1 MYISPPS
8 ISARNTAGSYIVN
21 RVELQKLSECKF
33 KNWTITSD
41 VDWITIYRD
50 QITIEGSDIAAQDA
64 DEISSITIPFN
75 VAQNYSNRRT
85 GYINIVV
92 NVGGGQSE
100 SGSVTVTQD
109 AGVSA
114 SISVNTT
121 STTVAG
127 AGGTVSL
134 TYTTSGSGTLDVKS
148 NQSWATVSGSGNTRT
163 ITVAKNPSTSSSRS
177 CTITGSFG
185 SKTATTT
192 ITQSASVFEN
202 ISLSPTSKTISY
214 AGGKFT
220 VNATCN
226 NDVTG
231 SNYWSVSSNVT
242 WITITQTN
250 NSHHNYSA
258 SISVS
263 ANSSSSRTGKIS
275 FTHGSGATSSLT
287 VTQKGVSRTTM
298 TGNNKL
304 ATRADFNSQ
313 MRSGYYSSDT
323 SKIITGYEIK
333 GLSWSDSSY
342 DYVIELNNSGNY
354 TSSNGRCVICSDIV
368 RVNKG
373 K

>member
-1 MYISPPS
+1 MYISPLT

-21 RVELQKLSECKF
+21 RVELQKLPGCKF
-33 KNWTITSD
+33 KNWKISSSD
-41 VDWITIYRD
+41 DWITINYD
-50 QITIEGSDIAAQDA
+50 QITNERGDIAGESA
-64 DEISSITIPFN
+64 DEISSVTIPFN
-75 VAQNYSNRRT
+75 VDQNYSNRRT

-92 NVGGGQSE
+92 NVGGQSE

-109 AGVSA
+109 AGLSA

-121 STTVAG
+121 STSVAG

-185 SKTATTT
+185 GKNATTT
-192 ITQSASVFEN
+192 ITQSASVFEE

-214 AGGKFT
+214 AGGTFT
-220 VNATCN
+220 VRASCG

-231 SNYWSVSSNVT
+231 TNYWSVSSNVT
-242 WITITQTN
+242 WITINQTN
-250 NSHHNYSA
+250 NSHHDYSA

-323 SKIITGYEIK
+323 SKVITGYEIK

>member
-1 MYISPPS
+1 MYISPLS
-8 ISARNTAGSYIVN
+8 ISARNIAGSYIVN
-21 RVELQKLSECKF
+21 RVSLEKLPECKF
-33 KNWTITSD
+33 INWTITSS
-41 VDWITIYRD
+41 VDWIKIDRN
-50 QITIEGSDIAAQDA
+50 QITDEGGNIVEGA
-64 DEISSITIPFN
+64 DVISSITIPFN
-75 VAQNYSNRRT
+75 VEQNYSNRRT

-92 NVGGGQSE
+92 KAGRQSE

-109 AGVSA
+109 AGLSA

-121 STTVAG
+121 STTVVG

-134 TYTTSGSGTLDVKS
+134 TYTTSGSGTLSVSS

-185 SKTATTT
+185 GKTATTT
-192 ITQSASVFEN
+192 ITQSASVFEE
-202 ISLSPTSKTISY
+202 ISLSPTSKTMSY
-214 AGGKFT
+214 AGGTFT
-220 VNATCN
+220 VTATCN

-231 SNYWSVSSNVT
+231 STYWSVSSNVT

-250 NSHHNYSA
+250 NSHHDYSA
-258 SISVS
+258 NISVS
-263 ANSSSSRTGKIS
+263 ANSSSNRTGTIS

-298 TGNNKL
+298 TGDNKL

-323 SKIITGYEIK
+323 SKVITGYEIK

-354 TSSNGRCVICSDIV
+354 TSTNGRCVICSDIV

>member
-1 MYISPPS
+1 MYISPLT
-8 ISARNTAGSYIVN
+8 ISARNIAGSYIVN
-21 RVELQKLSECKF
+21 RVALEKLPACKF
-33 KNWTITSD
+33 KNWKISST
-41 VDWITIYRD
+41 VDWITINND
-50 QITIEGSDIAAQDA
+50 QITDEWGGIASEGA
-64 DEISSITIPFN
+64 DETPSVTIPFN
-75 VAQNYSNRRT
+75 VSQNYSNKRT

-92 NVGGGQSE
+92 TVSGQSE
-100 SGSVTVTQD
+100 SGSVTVIQD
-109 AGVSA
+109 AGLSA

-185 SKTATTT
+185 GKTATTT
-192 ITQSASVFEN
+192 ITQSASAWEE
-202 ISLSPTSKTISY
+202 ISLSPTSKTMSY
-214 AGGKFT
+214 AGGTFT
-220 VNATCN
+220 VNATCG

-231 SNYWSVSSNVT
+231 STYWNVSSNVT

-263 ANSSSSRTGKIS
+263 ANSSSSRTGTIS

-298 TGNNKL
+298 TGDNKL

-323 SKIITGYEIK
+323 SKVITGYEIK

>member
-1 MYISPPS
+1 MDISPRS
-8 ISARNTAGSYIVN
+8 ISARNIAGSHIVK
-21 RVELQKLSECKF
+21 RVKLQNLPGCKF
-33 KNWTITSD
+33 RNWTIASD

-50 QITIEGSDIAAQDA
+50 QITVEGSDIAAQDA

-75 VAQNYSNRRT
+75 VNQNNSNRRT
-85 GYINIVV
+85 GYINIDVSI
-92 NVGGGQSE
+92 NGRSE

-121 STTVAG
+121 SASVAG

-134 TYTTSGSGTLDVKS
+134 TYTTSGSGTLSVTS
-148 NQSWATVSGSGNTRT
+148 NQDWATVSGSGNTRT

-185 SKTATTT
+185 GKTATTA

-214 AGGKFT
+214 AGGTFT
-220 VNATCN
+220 VNATCY

-250 NSHHNYSA
+250 NSHHNYRA

-323 SKIITGYEIK
+323 SKVITGYEIK

-342 DYVIELNNSGNY
+342 DYVIELNNQGNY
-354 TSSNGRCVICSDIV
+354 TSTNGRCVICSDIV

>member
-1 MYISPPS
+1 MHLNPASLSCPG
-8 ISARNTAGSYIVN
+8 TGGSYTINVSLEN
-21 RVELQKLSECKF
+21 IEPSHFR
-33 KNWTITSD
+33 NWSILPSAT
-41 VDWITIYRD
+41 WITITQTCND
-50 QITIEGSDIAAQDA
+50 NGDIIDGGYARPVQNIILYVN
-64 DEISSITIPFN
+64 ISSNSGNARNGSISID
-75 VAQNYSNRRT
+75 VYSPKSGEN
-85 GYINIVV
+85 
-92 NVGGGQSE
+92 E
-100 SGSVTVTQD
+100 SGMIKISQE
-109 AGVSA
+109 AKPSA

-148 NQSWATVSGSGNTRT
+148 NQSWATVSGSGNTRI

-177 CTITGSFG
+177 CKITGSFG
-185 SKTATTT
+185 GKTATTT

-214 AGGKFT
+214 AGGTFT
-220 VNATCN
+220 VRATCN

-263 ANSSSSRTGKIS
+263 ANSSSNRTGKIS

-323 SKIITGYEIK
+323 SKVITGYEIK

-368 RVNKG
+368 LVNKG

>member
-1 MYISPPS
+1 MEISPRS
-8 ISARNTAGSYIVN
+8 ISVRNIAGSHIVN
-21 RVELQKLSECKF
+21 RVKLQNLPGCKF

-75 VAQNYSNRRT
+75 VRQNNSNRRT
-85 GYINIVV
+85 GYINIEVK
-92 NVGGGQSE
+92 VGNRSE

-185 SKTATTT
+185 GKTATTT

-202 ISLSPTSKTISY
+202 ISLSPTSKTMSY

-263 ANSSSSRTGKIS
+263 PNSSSNRTGKIS

-323 SKIITGYEIK
+323 SKVITGYEIK

-354 TSSNGRCVICSDIV
+354 TSTNGRCVICSDIV

>member
-1 MYISPPS
+1 MYISPLT

-21 RVELQKLSECKF
+21 RVELEKLPGCKF
-33 KNWTITSD
+33 KNWQISSS
-41 VDWITIYRD
+41 VDWITINYD
-50 QITIEGSDIAAQDA
+50 QITNEWGESA
-64 DEISSITIPFN
+64 DEISSVTIPFN
-75 VAQNYSNRRT
+75 VDQNYSNQRT

-92 NVGGGQSE
+92 KVGGQSE

-109 AGVSA
+109 AGLSA

-121 STTVAG
+121 STSVAG

-185 SKTATTT
+185 GKTATTT
-192 ITQSASVFEN
+192 ITQSASIFEK
-202 ISLSPTSKTISY
+202 ISLSPTSKTMSY
-214 AGGKFT
+214 AGGTFT
-220 VNATCN
+220 VTATCG

-231 SNYWSVSSNVT
+231 TNYWSVSSNVT

-250 NSHHNYSA
+250 NSHHDYRA

-263 ANSSSSRTGKIS
+263 ANSSSSRTGTIS

-298 TGNNKL
+298 TGDNKL

-323 SKIITGYEIK
+323 SKVITGYEIK

-354 TSSNGRCVICSDIV
+354 TSTNGRCVICSDIV

>member
-1 MYISPPS
+1 MYLNPASVTCES
-8 ISARNTAGSYIVN
+8 TGGSYIIEVSL
-21 RVELQKLSECKF
+21 EQIDDCKYQY
-33 KNWTITSD
+33 WTISPSAT
-41 VDWITIYRD
+41 WITIT
-50 QITIEGSDIAAQDA
+50 QICDA
-64 DEISSITIPFN
+64 DGEIVDGGYVKKLYYIQLYVNISSNSGSSRNGSISID
-75 VAQNYSNRRT
+75 
-85 GYINIVV
+85 V
-92 NVGGGQSE
+92 NSPTSGRE
-100 SGSVTVTQD
+100 SGMIKISQE
-109 AGVSA
+109 AGPSA

-121 STTVAG
+121 STSVAG

-185 SKTATTT
+185 GKTATTT
-192 ITQSASVFEN
+192 ITQSASIFEE
-202 ISLSPTSKTISY
+202 ISLSPTSKTMSY
-214 AGGKFT
+214 AGGTFT
-220 VNATCN
+220 VTATCG

-231 SNYWSVSSNVT
+231 TNYWSVSSNVT

-250 NSHHNYSA
+250 NSHHDYSA

-263 ANSSSSRTGKIS
+263 ANSSSSRTGTIS

-323 SKIITGYEIK
+323 SKVITGYEIK

-354 TSSNGRCVICSDIV
+354 TSTNGRCVICSDIV

>member
-1 MYISPPS
+1 MYLNPASVTCESTGGSYTINVSLENIDPSHFSNWIISP
-8 ISARNTAGSYIVN
+8 
-21 RVELQKLSECKF
+21 
-33 KNWTITSD
+33 SD
-41 VDWITIYRD
+41 TWITITQYCND
-50 QITIEGSDIAAQDA
+50 NGDIIDGGYARPVQNIILYVN
-64 DEISSITIPFN
+64 ISSN
-75 VAQNYSNRRT
+75 SGGSRN
-85 GYINIVV
+85 GYISIDV
-92 NVGGGQSE
+92 NSPKSGSE
-100 SGSVTVTQD
+100 SGMIKISQD
-109 AGVSA
+109 AGPSA

-121 STTVAG
+121 STSVAG

-185 SKTATTT
+185 GKTATTT
-192 ITQSASVFEN
+192 ITQSASIFKE
-202 ISLSPTSKTISY
+202 IILSPTSKTMSY
-214 AGGKFT
+214 AGGTFT
-220 VNATCN
+220 VTATCG

-231 SNYWSVSSNVT
+231 TNYWSVSSNVT

-250 NSHHNYSA
+250 NSHHDYSA

-263 ANSSSSRTGKIS
+263 ANSSSSRTGTIS

-298 TGNNKL
+298 TGDNKL

-323 SKIITGYEIK
+323 SKVITGYEIK

-354 TSSNGRCVICSDIV
+354 TSTNGRCVICSDIV

>member
-1 MYISPPS
+1 MYISPLT
-8 ISARNTAGSYIVN
+8 ISAKNTAGSYIVN
-21 RVELQKLSECKF
+21 RVELEKLPACKF
-33 KNWTITSD
+33 RNWKISSRG
-41 VDWITIYRD
+41 DWIRIN
-50 QITIEGSDIAAQDA
+50 QITDEWGDIAGEGA
-64 DEISSITIPFN
+64 DEISSVTISFS
-75 VAQNYSNRRT
+75 VKQNNSNRRT
-85 GYINIVV
+85 GYIDIVV
-92 NVGGGQSE
+92 SVGNQKE

-121 STTVAG
+121 STSVAG
-127 AGGTVSL
+127 AGGKVSL

-185 SKTATTT
+185 GKTATTT
-192 ITQSASVFEN
+192 ITQSARIFEE
-202 ISLSPTSKTISY
+202 IILSPTSKTMSY
-214 AGGKFT
+214 AGGTFT
-220 VNATCN
+220 VRATCG

-231 SNYWSVSSNVT
+231 TNYWSVSSNVT

-263 ANSSSSRTGKIS
+263 QNSSSNRTGKIS

-323 SKIITGYEIK
+323 SKVITGYEIK
-333 GLSWSDSSY
+333 GLSWSGSSY
-342 DYVIELNNSGNY
+342 DYVIELNNQGNY
-354 TSSNGRCVICSDIV
+354 TSTNGRCVICSDIV